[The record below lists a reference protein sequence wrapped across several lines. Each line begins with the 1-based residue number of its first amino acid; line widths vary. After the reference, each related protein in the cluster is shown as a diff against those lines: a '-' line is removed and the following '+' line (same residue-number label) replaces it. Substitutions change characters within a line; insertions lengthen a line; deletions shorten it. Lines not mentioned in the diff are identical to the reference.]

1 MSGFLSRGE
10 LRRSSY
16 VEESAAAATGT
27 SHQAAEPAKEIAEA
41 ESSVAENQQE
51 EMSLAGRRS
60 EVHDSVVSI
69 HCQKGCT
76 MPAKF
81 QVKKA
86 RNGKFYFNY
95 LAANGEIVL
104 TSQMYASKATAKKGI
119 ASVQNNATDMDQI
132 EANTNKKGEHYFV
145 LKAKNQQVI
154 GTSEGYAGRTGMKNG
169 MKSVSKNAPKAVT
182 EDITVKVTG

>member
-1 MSGFLSRGE
+1 
-10 LRRSSY
+10 
-16 VEESAAAATGT
+16 
-27 SHQAAEPAKEIAEA
+27 
-41 ESSVAENQQE
+41 
-51 EMSLAGRRS
+51 
-60 EVHDSVVSI
+60 
-69 HCQKGCT
+69 

-81 QVKKA
+81 QVQKA

-119 ASVQNNATDMDQI
+119 ASVQNNAADIDQF

-169 MKSVSKNAPKAVT
+169 MKSVSKNAPKAVI
-182 EDITVKVTG
+182 EDITVKKLS